1 MKTRLDALAL
11 LHEYVKSESLRKHCL
26 SVAYAME
33 AYAEKYGED
42 TDKWWITGL
51 LHDFD
56 WEIHP
61 DLNRHPMEGAKI
73 LRVRG
78 VDEDIIRTILS
89 HYEEGSGVLRTQP
102 IDFIETI
109 ESLASTT
116 QNEILLGFD
125 EKSPDPQ
132 YLLFR
137 ITLTG
142 SESNLLKYF
151 SLIELLPYEIRVDD
165 INFQRGAGEHTEKSA
180 TDQLILSIR
189 VRADK
194 P

>member
-61 DLNRHPMEGAKI
+61 SAEQHPVDGSKI
-73 LRVRG
+73 LREKGYDEEIIIAILGHGNHTGVKREIKMAKVLFA
-78 VDEDIIRTILS
+78 VDELSGLIMALAKVRPGKFEGMDASSVRKAMKKKDFAAAINRDDIKQGIAELGVQEDEHFILVIIRAL
-89 HYEEGSGVLRTQP
+89 EKNKEK
-102 IDFIETI
+102 
-109 ESLASTT
+109 
-116 QNEILLGFD
+116 LGF
-125 EKSPDPQ
+125 
-132 YLLFR
+132 
-137 ITLTG
+137 
-142 SESNLLKYF
+142 
-151 SLIELLPYEIRVDD
+151 
-165 INFQRGAGEHTEKSA
+165 
-180 TDQLILSIR
+180 
-189 VRADK
+189 
-194 P
+194 